1 MAKFLKRIL
10 LIHWHFYTHQL
21 IELDQ
26 VNFLTG
32 KTGVGKT
39 TIIDALQVV
48 LLGDT
53 NARRFF
59 NKAANDKSE
68 RTMEGYLSGEYG
80 EDGDRSSRSLRS
92 GRFSSLIACE
102 FHETESGRIFTVGV
116 VFDSYEI
123 GKWASQWFLYQE
135 PIPEH
140 HFIKDNRTPMDIT
153 EFKTWARRLPA
164 KARCQLPASN
174 QQFQNLLAAQLGGLR
189 KNYFS
194 LFRRAVAFTP
204 IQDITSFITNYIC
217 DADRSINIH
226 DLKENLRHYRRLEIQ
241 AAQIKEQILHLRE
254 GVARYADYQNEAA
267 NYRLFSF
274 LVRRGEQADLDERL
288 AEKRAELRRAE
299 DQLAA
304 QLVGLADL
312 DGQIEA
318 LRQELA
324 GLEQERYGS
333 DLYQKLESLK
343 AAIAESRQVIAEI
356 DSQVG
361 TAINHIRQKTAL
373 FAAAADQAGESA
385 QTVPAEQPADS
396 QAAGDPAATL
406 LEQTIRQAGN
416 HVIEPA
422 GRLKTACSALRGLNE
437 QTAVHSLDVPLADQL
452 QDLAGCM
459 KTFTDTAAWSARQLR
474 EQQTAAETT
483 RQTCRQQLLELR
495 SGIKQFPNPGI
506 KRLQSLIA
514 QTLTERHGQAISVW
528 IIADELE
535 IADPRWTDALEG
547 YLHTQKFYLLV
558 EPAWFEEALDIYDK
572 AKRSDNL
579 YDIGLI
585 DIERLSAENPVA
597 RPGSLATAVRTDN
610 PLIQC
615 FIDYVLGDVICCDR
629 ATDLRKHRRAITDSC
644 MLYQNFVARQL
655 NPARYRDRY
664 IGKSAILAQI
674 AVLEAR
680 EKRLSRL
687 IDTSIITAD
696 RHEAWAALEAFST
709 YETDS
714 LAVTVGRLEE
724 KAQVA
729 ERLKTLN
736 HELAGLDLAWLDRL
750 IGQIGQVK
758 QRLADKEQ
766 QVKDL
771 MAQRYQLEA
780 RVNLIRDRE
789 VPDLSRQSESVQAD
803 IRSSYHGEWLQK
815 EAEPRFHA
823 EYKQRENGL
832 AVRNAFYSPQNRSE
846 SQKKLKWERV
856 QTCRADFNRLYQA
869 SVSVTAESN
878 HDFEQR
884 LTRLEQE
891 KLPDYLDQI
900 RQAKKLAY
908 EQFQSDFL
916 GKLKESIDAVTDSIR
931 ELNRT
936 LKDRSWGNE
945 RFQFVVEPH
954 PNYRRF
960 YDMIMDDLLMQGYS
974 ITYAAFRE
982 KHGDTVDEL
991 FRQILA
997 VDEESTGDQRG
1008 ELERNIESY
1017 CNYRT
1022 YLRFDLHTIDEN
1034 NEVQRLSRTLR
1045 KKSGGE
1051 TQTPYYI
1058 AMLAAFVQ
1066 LYRIGDRNR
1075 SCMRLIIF
1083 DEAFSKMDGERIR
1096 ESIQLLRRIGFQ
1108 CLISAPPD
1116 KIADIAPL
1124 VDRNICVL
1132 KDRHHSFLAYFDKKD
1147 VDRLESELD
1156 VDRDFEP
1163 DDPVQEQTEDLVL
1176 PHKAEEA

>member
-1 MAKFLKRIL
+1 MAKYLKRIL

-26 VNFLTG
+26 INFLTG

-59 NKAANDKSE
+59 NKAANEKSE

-80 EDGDRSSRSLRS
+80 EDGDRASRSLRK
-92 GRFSSLIACE
+92 GRFSSIVACE
-102 FHETESGRIFTVGV
+102 FHETDNSRIFTVGAI
-116 VFDSYEI
+116 FDSYDI
-123 GKWASQWFLYQE
+123 GKWASQWFLYNE

-140 HFIKDNRTPMDIT
+140 HFIKDNHTPMDIT
-153 EFKTWARRLPA
+153 EFKAWIRHLHS
-164 KARCQLPASN
+164 KARYQLPASN
-174 QQFQNLLAAQLGGLR
+174 QQFQNQLAAQLGGLR

-204 IQDITSFITNYIC
+204 IQDITSFITDYIC

-226 DLKENLRHYRRLEIQ
+226 ELKENLRHYRRLEIQ
-241 AAQIKEQILHLRE
+241 AAQIKEQVQHLKE
-254 GVARYADYQNEAA
+254 GVTLYEDYQNEAA

-274 LVRRGEQADLDERL
+274 LVRRGEQADREERL
-288 AEKRAELRRAE
+288 QEKETELRLAE

-304 QLVGLADL
+304 ILAELSGLDAQL
-312 DGQIEA
+312 ES
-318 LRQELA
+318 LRHELA

-333 DLYQKLESLK
+333 DLYKKLESLK
-343 AAIAESRQVIAEI
+343 TSIAQTRQVILEI
-356 DSQVG
+356 DQQVG

-373 FAAAADQAGESA
+373 FAAAADQAAGFARATDRSEDAAAAA
-385 QTVPAEQPADS
+385 QPD
-396 QAAGDPAATL
+396 QALQQAQSRMAIPAAQLGEACETF
-406 LEQTIRQAGN
+406 RQ
-416 HVIEPA
+416 
-422 GRLKTACSALRGLNE
+422 LNE
-437 QTAVHSLDVPLADQL
+437 QSVARFTTPPLADSL
-452 QDLAGCM
+452 QHLAGCM
-459 KTFTDTAAWSARQLR
+459 KTFTDTAAWSARQIR
-474 EQQTAAETT
+474 EQQQAAEAALL
-483 RQTCRQQLLELR
+483 TCNKQLQELR
-495 SGIKQFPNPGI
+495 QGVKQYPNPGI
-506 KRLQSLIA
+506 KRLQALIEQELFA
-514 QTLTERHGQAISVW
+514 RHGRQIPVW

-535 IADPRWTDALEG
+535 IIDPRWTDALEG

-558 EPAWFEEALDIYDK
+558 EPACFEEALALYDK
-572 AKRSDNL
+572 AKRQQNF

-585 DIERLSAENPVA
+585 DIERLAADKPVSH
-597 RPGSLATAVRTDN
+597 PGSLAEKVRTDN
-610 PLIQC
+610 PLVRL
-615 FIDYVLGDVICCDR
+615 FVEYVLGDVICCDQT
-629 ATDLRKHRRAITDSC
+629 ADLRKYRRAITDSC
-644 MLYQNFVARQL
+644 MLYQNYVARQL
-655 NPARYRDRY
+655 NPNRYKDRY

-674 AVLEAR
+674 AALE
-680 EKRLSRL
+680 EKAAQLSRF
-687 IDTSIITAD
+687 TAACD
-696 RHEAWAALEAFST
+696 AAGPRYEAWAALEPFSE
-709 YETDS
+709 YETGS
-714 LAVTVGRLEE
+714 LAAAIGRLAE
-724 KAQVA
+724 KEGLSA
-729 ERLKTLN
+729 RLNTLN
-736 HELAGLDLAWLDRL
+736 AELAGLDLAWLDRL
-750 IGQIGQVK
+750 IERIGRVK
-758 QRLADKEQ
+758 NNMAEKEQ
-766 QVKDL
+766 QVKTVT
-771 MAQRYQLEA
+771 ARRYQLEA
-780 RVNLIRDRE
+780 GISLVRDRE
-789 VPDLSRQSESVQAD
+789 LPLLSQQVEAIRTD
-803 IRSSYHGEWLQK
+803 IRLHYSSDWLQK
-815 EAEPRFHA
+815 EAEPRFSA
-823 EYKQRENGL
+823 EYRQRETGL

-846 SQKKLKWERV
+846 SQKKQKWERV
-856 QTCRADFNRLYQA
+856 QTSRADFNRLYQA

-878 HDFEQR
+878 RDFEQR
-884 LTRLEQE
+884 LERLEQE
-891 KLPDYLDQI
+891 KLPDYLEQI
-900 RQAKKLAY
+900 RQAQTLAY

-945 RFQFVVEPH
+945 RFQFVVDPH

-982 KHGDTVDEL
+982 KHGATVDEL

-997 VDEESTGDQRG
+997 VDEEATGDQRS

-1075 SCMRLIIF
+1075 SCMQLIIF

-1096 ESIQLLRRIGFQ
+1096 ESIRLLRRIGFQ

-1132 KDRHHSFLAYFDKKD
+1132 KDQHRSFLAYFDKSD
-1147 VDRLESELD
+1147 IDRIERELD
-1156 VDRDFEP
+1156 VDRDAGVERPVEANSDDYEKAAEP
-1163 DDPVQEQTEDLVL
+1163 VTG
-1176 PHKAEEA
+1176 EA